1 MRWHQIRLSRGPPIE
16 GRRVGRACASSRLA
30 MWPSTSRILFNYSVG
45 RRVSTAS
52 AVPSIGQENF
62 VRATEGL
69 SLGIVS
75 KV

>member
-1 MRWHQIRLSRGPPIE
+1 VRWRRIRLSREPPIE
-16 GRRVGRACASSRLA
+16 GKRLGRACASSRLA
-30 MWPSTSRILFNYSVG
+30 TWPSTFRNLSNHSVS

-52 AVPSIGQENF
+52 ALPNIGQENF

-69 SLGIVS
+69 NLGIVS

>member
-1 MRWHQIRLSRGPPIE
+1 VRWRQIRLTREAPIE

-30 MWPSTSRILFNYSVG
+30 TWPSTFRNLSNHSVS
-45 RRVSTAS
+45 RRVSTAT
-52 AVPSIGQENF
+52 ALPSIGQENF